1 LSILAKDRISFRAT
15 ISESPQVIRMHSV
28 MNDSPVQTS
37 IKFQDQYPGNPFAY
51 TQSRRGMLPDIH
63 EMPHNCLDAAGK
75 ALRLSVIRA
84 SRTRGRGITVKNL
97 RRLNVAASLASFVG
111 VAAVASTGHAQ
122 SGLASIYSGGRT
134 ANGEIARSSGLT
146 AAHRTLPFGTLVRVT
161 NRRSGRSVVVRIN
174 DRGPFIRGRVIDL
187 APAAAR
193 VIGCRGLAPVTV
205 VVVGTAVDHRAVS
218 APSRPVRANV
228 ATLHT
233 AAMPTQGSRK
243 TIGVHERKPG
253 EPDLRRAS
261 SIL

>member
-1 LSILAKDRISFRAT
+1 
-15 ISESPQVIRMHSV
+15 
-28 MNDSPVQTS
+28 
-37 IKFQDQYPGNPFAY
+37 
-51 TQSRRGMLPDIH
+51 
-63 EMPHNCLDAAGK
+63 
-75 ALRLSVIRA
+75 
-84 SRTRGRGITVKNL
+84 VKNL
-97 RRLNVAASLASFVG
+97 SRLNVAASLASLVG
-111 VAAVASTGHAQ
+111 VAAASTAHAQ

-174 DRGPFIRGRVIDL
+174 DRGPFIRGRIIDL

-205 VVVGTAVDHRAVS
+205 VVVGTAVDHRAVN

-233 AAMPTQGSRK
+233 AAVPTQGSRK
-243 TIGVHERKPG
+243 TPIGVHERKPG

-261 SIL
+261 NVL

>member
-1 LSILAKDRISFRAT
+1 
-15 ISESPQVIRMHSV
+15 
-28 MNDSPVQTS
+28 
-37 IKFQDQYPGNPFAY
+37 
-51 TQSRRGMLPDIH
+51 
-63 EMPHNCLDAAGK
+63 MPHNCLDAAGK

-97 RRLNVAASLASFVG
+97 RRLNVAASLASLVG
-111 VAAVASTGHAQ
+111 VAAAASTAHAQ

-134 ANGEIARSSGLT
+134 ANGEIARANGLT

-174 DRGPFIRGRVIDL
+174 DRGPFIRGRIIDL

-205 VVVGTAVDHRAVS
+205 VVVGVDHRVVS
-218 APSRPVRANV
+218 ALSRTNSV

-233 AAMPTQGSRK
+233 AAVPTQGSRK
-243 TIGVHERKPG
+243 TPIGVHERKPG
-253 EPDLRRAS
+253 EPDLRRAANV
-261 SIL
+261 I